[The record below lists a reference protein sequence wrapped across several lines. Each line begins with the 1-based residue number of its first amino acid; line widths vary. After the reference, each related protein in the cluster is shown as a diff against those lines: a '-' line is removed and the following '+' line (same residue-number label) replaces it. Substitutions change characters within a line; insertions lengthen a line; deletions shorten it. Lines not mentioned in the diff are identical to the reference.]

1 MKKLIPFM
9 KRSLMTL
16 LLVSSAIL
24 AFAANE
30 KRDVS
35 QVTEAVTITEAID
48 YRITHSTE
56 PFTTAGSVDIAST
69 EHAVLIIT
77 DIKPSVVI
85 KKWLSHVYINGEKAV
100 DGENCQVKMYGRGAI
115 IFPYGKDIRPLTCY
129 TEQNFE
135 GETCNNYTEGH
146 SGGFMITLNATTLNN
161 QIRSFKLKRGYMVTF
176 AIGAG
181 GWGYSRCFIADQEDL
196 EIKTLPSI
204 LDHRISSYRLF
215 KWFNAHKAGL
225 ASTGSWSE
233 NQALNTS
240 WCYDWAQGNSSN
252 LPDTEWV
259 PNHIYE
265 DWPSSATC
273 GSVDGSCHMKTN
285 NEPKNGADDHP
296 QDLPEILNNWQNLM
310 RTGMR
315 LCTPSSWDGSDYWN
329 GTGFI
334 AQFLDSIDA
343 RGWRCDIVDA
353 HGYWPEGNFNHLK
366 DYWYPNMKRPIWISE
381 WIWGA
386 SWNGNGAFGDGV
398 TDAQTLAATK
408 RILNNLNSMGCV
420 ERYAYWNGESKGHI
434 YRNGG
439 LTELGKYYATMD
451 VGLGYNPAYE
461 FIPKET
467 RLESLSEIK
476 STYNSRKGTVA
487 LSWSDPNCD
496 LMNEINVQ
504 CKLPGESTF
513 KTIATIQ
520 PKDKNGN
527 GGASYGYTDTVSVSG
542 VHTYRIQAVA
552 HNNKR
557 VTSEDV
563 IVNVAPSKGN
573 DFIQYGNLIISNTE
587 KIQVDFATT
596 FSEAP
601 SVFMGT
607 VSNKN
612 GTVYP
617 TNYISGVT
625 TSKFSYQLL
634 PLKYQDDGTTELT
647 KDEDIDFMAMLPG
660 NHTFGNMD
668 IEVGEA
674 SVKSDTLEVKFNK
687 PFPADVTPVVIAE
700 LRAKAATSTYY
711 TKIWD
716 VTNEG
721 FKATTF
727 YEIGKGSSV
736 RLNQPLFYAAFTP
749 GSEVIDEEN
758 GIVLSAGLSQTQ
770 LYGGS
775 ARQVYFTIPRQEN
788 GVTVEDSLIFKSPYI
803 FTTLQTYNYP
813 AGTILR
819 NFSDITKDIDGVEYV
834 EGLRIRRITD
844 SGATATNNKASSD
857 YAGWVTISTKA
868 GTPTNIENV
877 VVSKSENPLEVEV
890 INRIIR
896 VKGYND
902 FELYT
907 ISGTKVAS
915 NATQTPGIYIV
926 RAGDKTAKVVVK

>member
-1 MKKLIPFM
+1 MR
-9 KRSLMTL
+9 RSLMTL
-16 LLVSSAIL
+16 LMVLSATV

-35 QVTEAVTITEAID
+35 QVTEAVTITESID

-85 KKWLSHVYINGEKAV
+85 KKWLSHVYMNGEKAV

-146 SGGFMITLNATTLNN
+146 SGGFMKTLNASTLNN

-176 AIGAG
+176 AIGTG

-225 ASTGSWSE
+225 ASDGRAVS

-285 NEPKNGADDHP
+285 NEPRNAADDHQ
-296 QDLPEILNNWQNLM
+296 QDLPTILNNWQNLM

-315 LCTPSSWDGSDYWN
+315 LCSPTSWDGSDYWN

-353 HGYWPEGNFNHLK
+353 HGYWPEGNFNHLQGH
-366 DYWYPNMKRPIWISE
+366 WYPNMRRPIWISE

-386 SWNGNGAFGDGV
+386 SWNQNGAFGSGV
-398 TDAQTLAATK
+398 TDADILATTK
-408 RILNNLNSMGCV
+408 RILDNLNSMGCV
-420 ERYAYWNGESKGHI
+420 ERYAYWNSESKAHI
-434 YRNGG
+434 YESS
-439 LTELGKYYATMD
+439 LTELGEYYSTMN
-451 VGLGYNPAYE
+451 VGLGYNPDYE

-467 RLESLSEIK
+467 RLEGLSALN
-476 STYNSRKGTVA
+476 STYNTKKGTVA
-487 LSWSDPNCD
+487 FSWNDPNGD
-496 LMNEINVQ
+496 LMNEVNVQ
-504 CKLPGESTF
+504 CKLPGESLYT
-513 KTIATIQ
+513 TIATLT
-520 PKDKNGN
+520 PKDKNGS
-527 GGASYGYTDTVSVSG
+527 GGVSYSYTDTVSVSG
-542 VHTYRIQAVA
+542 VYTYRIQAVA
-552 HNNKR
+552 HNNKKL
-557 VTSEDV
+557 TSEEV
-563 IVNVAPSKGN
+563 TVNVAPSTGN
-573 DFIQYGNLIISNTE
+573 DFIQYGNLIISSTD

-596 FSEAP
+596 FSENP
-601 SVFMGT
+601 SIFMGT
-607 VSNKN
+607 ASNKN

-617 TNYISGVT
+617 TNFISGVSK
-625 TSKFSYQLL
+625 SKFNYQLL
-634 PLKYQDDGTTELT
+634 PLKYQDNGTTELT
-647 KDEDIDFMAMLPG
+647 KDEDIDFMAILPG
-660 NHTFGNMD
+660 NHTFGKMD
-668 IEVGEA
+668 IEV
-674 SVKSDTLEVKFNK
+674 SNMDLTSDTIEVKFNK
-687 PFPADVTPVVIAE
+687 PFPADVTPVVITE

-727 YEIGKGSSV
+727 YEIGKGGTV
-736 RLNQPLFYAAFTP
+736 RVTQPLYYAAFTP

-770 LYGGS
+770 LYGNS

-788 GVTVEDSLIFKSPYI
+788 GATVEDSLIFENPYI

-819 NFSDITKDIDGVEYV
+819 NFGDITTEIDGVDYV
-834 EGLRIRRITD
+834 EGVRLRRLAD
-844 SGATATNNKASSD
+844 SGSEASNSKASSD
-857 YAGWVTISTKA
+857 YAGWVVISTKA
-868 GTPTNIENV
+868 GTPTGIENV
-877 VVSKSENPLEVEV
+877 IAGKSENPLEVEV

-902 FELYT
+902 FEIYT
-907 ISGTKVAS
+907 VSGTKVAS
-915 NATQTPGIYIV
+915 NATQTSGIYIV